1 MIRQILSLLTRLLSK
16 IYTFSVMNISPSRHK
31 TRLKHSTV
39 LAIIPTLLTLMLLM
53 LAQSSGD
60 GGIQQTVE
68 LPIQGGGSV
77 FLSRGVRSSPLPSA
91 MALPYG
97 QPKRPEAL
105 RISRISFYQAVRAQ
119 TDDDPHTAACG
130 RNIGP
135 WIQIAVSRDLLQY
148 FPCRSLVRI
157 ELDRPVAGV
166 EWFDAIVYDT
176 MNPRFRNTVDV
187 LVSVREPARTY
198 GVTTGTL
205 YYVTR

>member
-1 MIRQILSLLTRLLSK
+1 MRYILSLFVGLASK
-16 IYTFSVMNISPSRHK
+16 IRSLKDAPTQDYGIHFKNI
-31 TRLKHSTV
+31 TV
-39 LAIIPTLLTLMLLM
+39 FIGVLTLLM

-60 GGIQQTVE
+60 GGVRQTVE

-105 RISRISFYQAVRAQ
+105 SISRISFYQAVRAQ

-135 WIQIAVSRDLLQY
+135 WVQIAVSRDLLQY

-187 LVSVREPARTY
+187 LVSVREPARAY